1 MRTHSFLSY
10 GALLLLICCVASPS
24 IAAERVALVI
34 GNSAYVSSGV
44 LETPSNDALVV
55 GDTLTDVG
63 FDVEL
68 GFDLSQQA
76 METALR
82 DFTERARTADAA
94 LIYFAGLGLQ
104 FGGQN
109 YVLATDAELN
119 SRDDLATQA
128 VPVDSLLKGVAKA
141 EKAGIVIL
149 DASRPN
155 PLADGLRDTL
165 GPDGAIL
172 LPPGMGAI
180 DNIPNDT
187 LVAFPTRFN
196 SVVRDDDSKL
206 GRYTQALAR
215 HVGEPGLELTFL
227 FRKIRH
233 TVLEFSVNQQE
244 PQTLDNLGI
253 EPFYF
258 ADPARN
264 RSPEMGLIRPM
275 TVADNVGSVEVDI
288 TEPIDPDGDPLSVK
302 IRGLPAVGVLDYE
315 DEPLE
320 VGKVLTVGQL
330 QQLSYSPEQGEIG
343 DAGTFS
349 FSVQDG
355 QGGYATGHVPITI
368 ILPNRAPVVRDLVSP
383 AIPLGIASPV
393 DPDGDVLMIDVLT
406 VPTIGEIKDGERTVQ
421 IGDRLTVEALTAL
434 TLDVKDGAAGEFAYE
449 VSDGKGG
456 MSGAVLRVDA
466 FGRGLSAPAQETAD
480 SPAADNPAN
489 EVAPPDEAVMAAAEE
504 ADFLVTS
511 SNSNIRKKAD
521 IKGTWLT
528 SVPAGTVLKRLAKAD
543 DADWFEVETIS
554 GQKGFISAALVEP
567 RGTLGGATLATG
579 GPAATTDGTREITI
593 AALDGKPDFLSP
605 FSECD
610 HCPTMIAAPPGRFI
624 MGSDDGE
631 ASELPT
637 REIVIDTPFAIGKFE
652 ITAAEWQ
659 ACVDA
664 EACPEVA
671 HLAPEDRNKPIK
683 NISVPD
689 ALAYLEWLSS
699 VTGKSYRLPTEAE
712 WEYAARGGTTTTY
725 WWGNDNQEGSAN
737 CADCGEP
744 WDRKQP
750 EPVGSYD
757 ANPFGLH
764 DVNGGVSEW
773 VSDCWF
779 EDYAKAPG
787 DARARVVP
795 GCRQQA
801 LRGGSWKNKASDI
814 TSSRRISYDARV
826 RYYTNGFRAARD
838 LD

>member
-1 MRTHSFLSY
+1 MRMSNFLLH
-10 GALLLLICCVASPS
+10 GTILLLIGCFVSPS
-24 IAAERVALVI
+24 FAGGRVALVI
-34 GNSAYVSSGV
+34 GNSAYLSAEV
-44 LETPSNDALVV
+44 LETPTNDALVI
-55 GDTLTDVG
+55 GNTLADVG

-68 GFDLSQQA
+68 GFDLSQKA
-76 METALR
+76 IENAL
-82 DFTERARTADAA
+82 DEFAEKASSADAA

-109 YVLATDAELN
+109 YVLATDATLN
-119 SRDDLATQA
+119 SRDDLMMNAM
-128 VPVDSLLKGVAKA
+128 PLNGMLDSVAKA
-141 EKAGIVIL
+141 HKVGIVIL

-155 PLADGLRDTL
+155 ALADGLRDTL
-165 GPDGAIL
+165 GSDGSVL

-180 DNIPNDT
+180 DTIPADT

-196 SVVRDDDSKL
+196 SIVRDGDLKL
-206 GRYTQALAR
+206 GRYAQALVR
-215 HVGEPGLELTFL
+215 HIGEPGLELTFL
-227 FRKIRH
+227 FRKVRH

-275 TVADNVGSVEVDI
+275 AVADDAGSVKVDI
-288 TEPIDPDGDPLSVK
+288 TEPIDPDGDPLSVEV
-302 IRGLPAVGVLDYE
+302 RGLPATGIIDHQG
-315 DEPLE
+315 EPLD
-320 VGKVLTVGQL
+320 VGRVLTVAQL
-330 QQLSYSPEQGEIG
+330 QQLSYSPVQGEIG
-343 DAGTFS
+343 DAGAFS

-383 AIPLGIASPV
+383 AIPLGIATPV
-393 DPDGDVLMIDVLT
+393 DPDGDVLMIEVLA
-406 VPTIGEIKDGERTVQ
+406 VPTVGEIKDGERIVQ
-421 IGDRLTVEALTAL
+421 VGDSLTVDELTAL
-434 TLDVKDGAAGEFAYE
+434 TLDVKDGATGEFAYE
-449 VSDGKGG
+449 VTDGRGG
-456 MSGAVLRVDA
+456 TSGAVLRVDA
-466 FGRGLSAPAQETAD
+466 FDRGMPVPTPDVTEL
-480 SPAADNPAN
+480 
-489 EVAPPDEAVMAAAEE
+489 PPDEAVMAAAEE

-511 SNSNIRKKAD
+511 ANSNIRMKAD
-521 IKGTWLT
+521 IKGTWIT
-528 SVPAGTVLKRLAKAD
+528 SVPAGTVLRRLAKAD

-567 RGTLGGATLATG
+567 TWGTG
-579 GPAATTDGTREITI
+579 GPVAAVAGGVREIAFSVVNET
-593 AALDGKPDFLSP
+593 PDFLNP

-610 HCPTMIAAPPGRFI
+610 ICPTIIAVPPGRFT
-624 MGSDDGE
+624 MGSDDGGSTE
-631 ASELPT
+631 QPT
-637 REIVIDTPFAIGKFE
+637 REIDIDTPFAIGKYE
-652 ITAAEWQ
+652 VTAAEWQ

-664 EACPEVA
+664 ESCPKVA
-671 HLAPEDRNKPIK
+671 HLAPEGRNRPVK

-689 ALAYLEWLSS
+689 ARAYLEWLSS

-712 WEYAARGGTTTTY
+712 WEYAARGGTTTRY
-725 WWGNDNQEGSAN
+725 WWGDEYQDGSAN
-737 CADCGEP
+737 CADCGGG
-744 WDRKQP
+744 WDRKEP

-779 EDYAKAPG
+779 DSYSKAPG
-787 DARARVVP
+787 DGRARIVP

-801 LRGGSWKNKASDI
+801 LRGGSWKNKTGDI
-814 TSSRRISYDARV
+814 TSARRINYDARV
-826 RYYTNGFRAARD
+826 RYYTNGFRVARD